1 MVAAADFFTV
11 EVLTMFG
18 LVRHSVF
25 FVIQL
30 KTRRVEIAGIT
41 HDPDGP
47 WMLQVAAGR
56 PELDG
61 LLRGLPP

>member
-1 MVAAADFFTV
+1 
-11 EVLTMFG
+11 MFG